1 MNQVFVAYT
10 SFSFFK
16 LENFPYFDCNLANS
30 CSKKVGGAEDSFV
43 DMLVATKSETK
54 LIY

>member
-1 MNQVFVAYT
+1 MNRVFVAYT
-10 SFSFFK
+10 SLSFFK
-16 LENFPYFDCNLANS
+16 LENFPYFDCNVEKFLF
-30 CSKKVGGAEDSFV
+30 KKVGGAENSFV